1 MQMNRILVAICA
13 AGACAAL
20 ALSASLFGGIVS
32 DAGKVKQPA
41 AFTTEA
47 GFSASFALVEK
58 ALGLRPPQ
66 ASVTYIGGF
75 ESPFR
80 LISESRM
87 SDMAGEHHAA
97 PVTNRPRLVLK
108 GILYKSSPLAIL
120 EDSGGK
126 TSILGVGDTLAGQ
139 TVAGIGKTSVTLRDK
154 RGTYELS
161 VKE

>member
-1 MQMNRILVAICA
+1 MQTNRIFVAICA
-13 AGACAAL
+13 AGACAAW
-20 ALSASLFGGIVS
+20 AFSVSLFGSIVS
-32 DAGKVKQPA
+32 DATKARQPA
-41 AFTTEA
+41 AFATEA

-58 ALGLRPPQ
+58 ALGMQPPI
-66 ASVTYIGGF
+66 ASAPYTGGF

-80 LISESRM
+80 LVSEARM
-87 SDMAGEHHAA
+87 SDMAGEHHTA
-97 PVTNRPRLVLK
+97 PVPNRPRLVLK

-126 TSILGVGDTLAGQ
+126 TSILGVGDTISGQ